1 VAHCFYFLHITCF
14 LFSGRV
20 ADHWRWGGIATSEA
34 YIWDSAPCATYLC
47 LCLRVKFSVRGWDE
61 ARDGAYGPPSMS
73 GRQIFVCGACVL
85 ARRRVLLRLNRTQN
99 IAKKKKNT
107 TPLCCDSRNNDE
119 HETKASRIQWAGCRE
134 PRKSFFGAID
144 QTSFLPLL

>member
-99 IAKKKKNT
+99 IAKKKKTLRHYAVTRGIMMNMKQRQAAY
-107 TPLCCDSRNNDE
+107 SGRAAE
-119 HETKASRIQWAGCRE
+119 SQERASLVR
-134 PRKSFFGAID
+134 
-144 QTSFLPLL
+144 